1 MFKEPKPGS
10 KKKGATGR
18 TRSQACGNKLRKD
31 YGVKFDPKIPSYE
44 RQPGESATEWEHF
57 VIFRDLINRSAREA
71 GERYTKIHGLTAK
84 SSSAANVAGKYSA
97 KWQWR
102 RRVEDWDRE
111 LDRERQKLAKKEIE
125 KMYERH
131 ISMAMASQQVF
142 FVEIKKL
149 LNKVK
154 RDAEGNPLLS
164 VRDLVALG
172 DMATKLETKS
182 RGEPTEIVED
192 RQTQSTDN
200 NRSILGDPEAM
211 KRIADEIA
219 KAKKRIESNDDEA

>member
-18 TRSQACGNKLRKD
+18 TRSQACSNVTPKDQGNK
-31 YGVKFDPKIPSYE
+31 FDTSIPSYD
-44 RQPGESATEWEHF
+44 RQPGETDTEWEHF
-57 VIFRDLINRSAREA
+57 VIFRDLLSRSAREA
-71 GERYTKIHGLTAK
+71 GEIYARNHNLTAK
-84 SSSAANVAGKYSA
+84 PASAKGMAGRYSA